1 MFYEQIREELLKN
14 SCDVSLYNKIVEF
27 KKTNI
32 YSKKNWEA
40 IKV

>member
-27 KKTNI
+27 KKTI